1 MKIKGLFLK
10 NWYTL
15 NKNIKIT
22 AVIFFIIWIGGIFVD
37 IIAPMFFY
45 PCILGC
51 AVAFSLWHIEEAG
64 WGKYAFSL
72 PYSEKEIVLSKYI
85 LDAGIKVG
93 LLLMFLLSMG
103 IRSIIFD
110 VPFFTSVSV
119 FAIVVILALYIISFL
134 LLPLYFKLRG
144 KIVGIMYFLIGAFSG
159 GLGIMFIE
167 NKELLSYDGLA
178 PFLTVLFC
186 IFVLSAFL
194 SYHLSLRQYKK
205 SDF

>member
-1 MKIKGLFLK
+1 M
-10 NWYTL
+10 
-15 NKNIKIT
+15 
-22 AVIFFIIWIGGIFVD
+22 
-37 IIAPMFFY
+37 
-45 PCILGC
+45 
-51 AVAFSLWHIEEAG
+51 
-64 WGKYAFSL
+64 
-72 PYSEKEIVLSKYI
+72 
-85 LDAGIKVG
+85 
-93 LLLMFLLSMG
+93 
-103 IRSIIFD
+103 
-110 VPFFTSVSV
+110 
-119 FAIVVILALYIISFL
+119 ALYIISFL

>member
-1 MKIKGLFLK
+1 MKIKGLILK
-10 NWYTL
+10 DWYIL

-22 AVIFFIIWIGGIFVD
+22 ALIVFIFWIGGIFID
-37 IIAPMFFY
+37 IYTPMFFY
-45 PCILGC
+45 PCIFGC
-51 AVAFSLWHIEEAG
+51 AVAFTLWHLEEAG

-72 PYSEKEIVLSKYI
+72 PCSVNEIILSKYI
-85 LDAGIKVG
+85 LDVGIKVG

-110 VPFFTSVSV
+110 VPFFTSVSA
-119 FAIVVILALYIISFL
+119 FALIILLASYIISFF

-144 KIVGIMYFLIGAFSG
+144 KIVGIMYFLVGAFSG
-159 GLGIMFIE
+159 GLGIMFIANE
-167 NKELLSYDGLA
+167 ELMSLDGLA

>member
-45 PCILGC
+45 PCISGC
-51 AVAFSLWHIEEAG
+51 AIAFSLLHIEEAG

-72 PYSEKEIVLSKYI
+72 PCSEKEIVLSKYI
-85 LDAGIKVG
+85 LDVGIKVG

-110 VPFFTSVSV
+110 VPFFISVSV
-119 FAIVVILALYIISFL
+119 FAIVVILVIYIISFL

-144 KIVGIMYFLIGAFSG
+144 KIV
-159 GLGIMFIE
+159 
-167 NKELLSYDGLA
+167 
-178 PFLTVLFC
+178 
-186 IFVLSAFL
+186 
-194 SYHLSLRQYKK
+194 
-205 SDF
+205 

>member
-1 MKIKGLFLK
+1 MKIKGLILK

-22 AVIFFIIWIGGIFVD
+22 AVIFFIFWIGGIFID
-37 IIAPMFFY
+37 IYTPMFFY
-45 PCILGC
+45 PCIFGC
-51 AVAFSLWHIEEAG
+51 AVAFTLWHLEEAG

-72 PYSEKEIVLSKYI
+72 PCSEKEIVLSKYI
-85 LDAGIKVG
+85 FDVGIKVS
-93 LLLMFLLSMG
+93 LLVMFLLSMG

-110 VPFFTSVSV
+110 VPFFLSNSA
-119 FAIVVILALYIISFL
+119 FALIILLASYIISFF

-144 KIVGIMYFLIGAFSG
+144 KIVGIMYFLVGAFSG

-167 NKELLSYDGLA
+167 NEELMSLDGLA

>member
-1 MKIKGLFLK
+1 MKIKGLILK
-10 NWYTL
+10 DWYIL

-22 AVIFFIIWIGGIFVD
+22 ALIVFIFWIGGIFID
-37 IIAPMFFY
+37 IITPMFFY
-45 PCILGC
+45 PCIFGC
-51 AVAFSLWHIEEAG
+51 AVAFTLWHLEEAG

-72 PYSEKEIVLSKYI
+72 PCSEKEIVLSKYI

-144 KIVGIMYFLIGAFSG
+144 KIVGIMYFLVGAFSG